1 MPPVALTLP
10 PPLQRDVDVLRLLH
24 ANSSST
30 PVRNRNSSANASVT
44 PAKPAGINAFD
55 DNVFE
60 QLEKAAWA
68 LDCENTAHVLLP
80 IVLGTGLLLGLL
92 SMVGAGRRVRSAGD
106 TFLMAFLVGSE
117 LLMIC
122 ALLIKLQEY
131 IEHSVMYEHLYGYVK
146 CLHDWLWFSTLWILI
161 VMTLER
167 AMSASPAARSRS
179 TCSRAQAAIVSLLIS
194 GVCLLS
200 ALPQFWEYEVTETFD
215 YGSNRTLVMA
225 QLSEVADSPQFAIL
239 YFWYA
244 AVLSV
249 LLPFPLF
256 VLICVLLVR
265 SMRNR
270 RLSKQHVP
278 TSDVLSRRLQRSAA
292 DEHGARLCLVLILLY
307 IVCTGPASCLVLAH
321 GVRPHW
327 TWSQQDLYSGLFPV
341 LELVFYFF
349 YATVFFLL
357 LSYSDRFRRQLRRS
371 LCCCCPPEEEPPPP
385 AEHTMLKPRKAR

>member
-1 MPPVALTLP
+1 MPHVALTLP
-10 PPLQRDVDVLRLLH
+10 PPLQRDVDVIRLL
-24 ANSSST
+24 ANVNATNSST
-30 PVRNRNSSANASVT
+30 T
-44 PAKPAGINAFD
+44 LAKPAGINYVD
-55 DNVFE
+55 DNVIE

-92 SMVGAGRRVRSAGD
+92 SLVGAGRRVRTAGD
-106 TFLMAFLVGSE
+106 TFLVAFLVCSE

-122 ALLIKLQEY
+122 GLVIKLQEY
-131 IEHSVMYEHLYGYVK
+131 MEHSVAYEHLYGYIK

-167 AMSASPAARSRS
+167 AMSAPPSRSRS
-179 TCSRAQAAIVSLLIS
+179 TCSRAQAAVVSLLIC

-215 YGSNRTLVMA
+215 YGSNQTIVMA
-225 QLSEVADSPQFAIL
+225 QLSELADSPQFAIL

-256 VLICVLLVR
+256 ALICVLLVR
-265 SMRNR
+265 SMRKH
-270 RLSKQHVP
+270 RLSRQNVP
-278 TSDVLSRRLQRSAA
+278 TSDVLSRRLQRSAV

-307 IVCTGPASCLVLAH
+307 VLCTGPASCLVLAH

-327 TWSQQDLYSGLFPV
+327 TWSQPDLYAGLFPL

-371 LCCCCPPEEEPPPP
+371 LCCCCPVKEEEPPT
-385 AEHTMLKPRKAR
+385 AEHSMLKPRKAR